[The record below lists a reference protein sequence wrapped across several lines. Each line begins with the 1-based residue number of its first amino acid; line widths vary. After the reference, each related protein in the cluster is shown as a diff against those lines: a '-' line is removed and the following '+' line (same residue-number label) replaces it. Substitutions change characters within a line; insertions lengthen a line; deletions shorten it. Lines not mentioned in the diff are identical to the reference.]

1 MLFYGVSSVFM
12 VIIEEEVV
20 NKGDGGT
27 MTENSRTVAII
38 KGQLTKFS
46 GIISRG
52 LPKAK
57 QRLVREM
64 IYGIQ
69 AGKDIKL
76 SNITR
81 SLNEPIPLIKTE
93 DRLSRN
99 LDDQDFTEEI
109 NNNQICR
116 LGSRNVLDDMVIAVD
131 PGDIRKRHAPRMEC
145 LCKIHDGSE
154 HEIGDG
160 YWLAKEVAADI
171 EHTNVIPL
179 YLEVYSQEAR
189 DFKSEN
195 DQLFKVIDTV
205 AAHIGA
211 KGIYAIDRGGDR
223 GKLYDKFLE
232 HDKEKRFVIRLAQ
245 TRDLIHKGVRK
256 NCRFLA
262 TALPCLHETVMI
274 KYEDGKEEKTTV
286 SYNALP
292 VKLPG
297 KEYPLFLV
305 VVKGF
310 GKAPMMLLTS
320 CPVNLKIKETIW
332 RIVEIYLTRW
342 KCDELFRYIKQCYN
356 LEDIRVCAYISIR
369 NMVVLILSVAYF
381 AAVYLGDNLKLKML
395 VERIYLVSKRFFGV
409 PTFFNYAIADGLYNL
424 LFPDKT
430 GITETA
436 KAKKPEF
443 QLCFDFWDECG

>member
-1 MLFYGVSSVFM
+1 
-12 VIIEEEVV
+12 
-20 NKGDGGT
+20 
-27 MTENSRTVAII
+27 MTENARTVASI
-38 KGQLTKFS
+38 KGQLSKFS
-46 GIISRG
+46 GIIAKG
-52 LPKAK
+52 LSKAK

-69 AGKDIKL
+69 ASKDIKL

-99 LDDQDFTEEI
+99 LDDEDFTEEI
-109 NNNQICR
+109 NNQICR
-116 LGSRNVLDDMVIAVD
+116 LGSAKVLDDMVIAID
-131 PGDIRKRHAPRMEC
+131 PGDIRKKYASKMEC

-154 HEIGDG
+154 HEIGEG
-160 YWLAKEVAADI
+160 YWLAKAVAADI
-171 EHTNVIPL
+171 EHKKVIPL
-179 YLEVYSQEAR
+179 YLEAYSQEAK

-205 AAHIGA
+205 GAHIGT

-232 HDKEKRFVIRLAQ
+232 KGKEKRFVVRLAK
-245 TRDLIHKGVRK
+245 TRDLVHHGKKR
-256 NCRFLA
+256 NCLLLA
-262 TALPCLHETVMI
+262 TMLPCPHETVI
-274 KYEDGKEEKTTV
+274 ITYEAGKEEKITV
-286 SYNALP
+286 SYNVLS

-297 KEYPLFLV
+297 RDHPLFFV

-310 GKAPMMLLTS
+310 GKQPMMLLTS
-320 CPVNLKIKETIW
+320 CPVSMKTKESIW

-342 KCDELFRYIKQCYN
+342 KCDESFRYIKQCYN
-356 LEDIRVCAYISIR
+356 LEDIRVRDYTSIR
-369 NMVVLILSVAYF
+369 NTVVLILAVAYF

-395 VERIYLVSKRFFGV
+395 MERIYLVSKRFFGV
-409 PTFFNYAIADGLYNL
+409 PTFFNYAVADGLYNL
-424 LFPDKT
+424 LFPDKM
-430 GITETA
+430 GISEIA

-443 QLCFDFWDECG
+443 QLCFSFWEECG

>member
-1 MLFYGVSSVFM
+1 
-12 VIIEEEVV
+12 
-20 NKGDGGT
+20 
-27 MTENSRTVAII
+27 MTENSRTIAVI
-38 KGQLTKFS
+38 KGQLSKFS
-46 GIISRG
+46 GIISKD

-109 NNNQICR
+109 NDQICR
-116 LGSRNVLDDMVIAVD
+116 LGSRNVLDDMVIAID
-131 PGDIRKRHAPRMEC
+131 PGDIRKKHASRMEC

-160 YWLAKEVAADI
+160 YWLAKAVAADI
-171 EHTNVIPL
+171 EHTKVIPL
-179 YLEVYSQEAR
+179 YLEAYSQEAK

-205 AAHIGA
+205 AAHIGS

-232 HDKEKRFVIRLAQ
+232 HKKEKRFVIRLAQ
-245 TRDLIHKGVRK
+245 KRDLIHKGVRK
-256 NCRFLA
+256 NCRLLA
-262 TALPCLHETVMI
+262 TALPCPHETVMI

-292 VKLPG
+292 VRLPEY
-297 KEYPLFLV
+297 EYPLFLV

-310 GKAPMMLLTS
+310 GKVPMMLVTS
-320 CPVNLKIKETIW
+320 CPVNLKMKESIW

-342 KCDELFRYIKQCYN
+342 KCDESFRYIKQCYN
-356 LEDIRVCAYISIR
+356 LEDIRVRAYISIR
-369 NMVVLILSVAYF
+369 NMVALILAVAYF

-430 GITETA
+430 GITEIA
-436 KAKKPEF
+436 KAKRPEF